1 MGPKTYTVSELNALI
16 GNLLEDSFPRALYV
30 EGEIGDYKKS
40 ASGHVY
46 FTLLDQK
53 SQIQCILWR
62 SRAQLLPET
71 VADGTGVILRGKLN
85 LYREGGRYSLIVE
98 TVEVAGKGLKSLRLR
113 ELKEKLEKEGF
124 FDPQRKRPL
133 PFLPETVGVVTSR
146 SGAALKDIVKVIR
159 RRNPH
164 VSVILSS
171 CSVQGEEA
179 PATIV
184 HALKRLAACGKAQVI
199 ILGRGGGSREDLSA
213 FDEESVVRA
222 VAESPCPVISA
233 VGHEIDVS
241 LTDLAADFRA
251 ETPSAAAELAVK
263 SLSELDQ
270 ERLKREVALVKAA
283 RACLSE
289 KEEERNRLNQRLRRR
304 SPDTVL
310 SALFLK
316 TDELAGRLLRRAS
329 RAAAEMREKREALGK
344 AMATQGGLLLLRRSR
359 ESGVVKA
366 HLGRVAPVTR
376 IQRAVSEKERL
387 RARMEERLMFLMN
400 EKRNAYMDFRTR
412 LQGSSPLDPLQR
424 GYVIVR
430 KEGEAVSDPAL
441 LSPEDSVELEWN
453 KGRAKARITEVAPG
467 KDENGTL

>member
-1 MGPKTYTVSELNALI
+1 MGPKTYTVSELNTLI
-16 GNLLEDSFPRALYV
+16 GNLLEDSFPQALYV

-62 SRAQLLPET
+62 SRARLLPEA

-98 TVEVAGKGLKSLRLR
+98 TIEVAGKGMKSLRLR
-113 ELKEKLEKEGF
+113 ELKEALGKEGL
-124 FDPQRKRPL
+124 FDGERKRPL
-133 PFLPETVGVVTSR
+133 PFLPGTVGVVTSR
-146 SGAALKDIVKVIR
+146 SGAAFKDIVKVIR

-179 PATIV
+179 PETIV
-184 HALKRLAACGKAQVI
+184 NAMKRLAACGQADVV

-222 VAESPCPVISA
+222 VAASPCPVISA

-270 ERLKREVALVKAA
+270 ERLKREVALIKAV
-283 RACLSE
+283 RLRLYE
-289 KEEERNRLNQRLRRR
+289 KKESRNRLNQRLRRR
-304 SPDTVL
+304 SPDSVL

-316 TDELAGRLLRRAS
+316 TDDIAGRLLRRAS
-329 RAAAEMREKREALGK
+329 RAAEEMRQKTDALGK
-344 AMATQGGLLLLRRSR
+344 AMITQAGLFLLKRTREGGVL
-359 ESGVVKA
+359 KA
-366 HLGRVAPVTR
+366 HLGRVAPLTLIR
-376 IQRAVSEKERL
+376 QAVSEKERM

-400 EKRNAYMDFRTR
+400 EKRHVYMDFRTR
-412 LQGSSPLDPLQR
+412 LQGASPLDPLKR

-430 KEGEAVSDPAL
+430 KEGEPVNDPAL
-441 LSPEDSVELEWN
+441 LSPEDRVELEWE
-453 KGRAKARITEVAPG
+453 KGRAKARITEVTPG
-467 KDENGTL
+467 KDENGSL

>member
-1 MGPKTYTVSELNALI
+1 MEPKTYTVTELNALI
-16 GNLLEDSFPRALYV
+16 GNLIEDSFPRALYV

-62 SRAQLLPET
+62 SRAALLPES

-113 ELKEKLEKEGF
+113 ELKEALDKEGLF
-124 FDPQRKRPL
+124 SPERKRPL
-133 PFLPETVGVVTSR
+133 PFLPGTVGVVTSPT
-146 SGAALKDIVKVIR
+146 GAAFKDIVKVIR

-164 VSVILSS
+164 VSVILSP
-171 CSVQGEEA
+171 CRVQGEEA
-179 PATIV
+179 PGTIV
-184 HALKRLAACGKAQVI
+184 RALKKLSASKEVQVI
-199 ILGRGGGSREDLSA
+199 IVGRGGGSKEDLSA
-213 FDEESVVRA
+213 FDEEGVVRA
-222 VAESPCPVISA
+222 VAASPCPVISA

-270 ERLKREVALVKAA
+270 ERLKREMALVKAVRA
-283 RACLSE
+283 RLYE
-289 KEEERNRLNQRLRRR
+289 QKEERNRLNQRLRRR
-304 SPDTVL
+304 SPDSVL
-310 SALFLK
+310 SSLFLK
-316 TDELAGRLLRRAS
+316 TDEIAGRLLRLAS
-329 RAAAEMREKREALGK
+329 MTAEKTRQKTDTLVKRLL
-344 AMATQGGLLLLRRSR
+344 TQAGHLLLRRTQ
-359 ESGVVKA
+359 ECGVLKA
-366 HLGRVAPVTR
+366 HLGRVAPVNR
-376 IQRAVSEKERL
+376 LQKAVSEKERM

-430 KEGEAVSDPAL
+430 KEGELVNDPAF
-441 LSPEDSVELEWN
+441 LSPEDAVELEWR
-453 KGRAKARITEVAPG
+453 KGRAKARVTEVTPG
-467 KDENGTL
+467 KDENGSL